1 MLGVLVLTVC
11 HAEHDNWLTRESELD
26 LKPWESF
33 YFFSPFSLKSVY
45 LNICFIKRYCDAFHN
60 SNKGLQ
66 KAFCYLFFPA
76 HVPNPIQNSST
87 TDLRLS
93 VRCWLSLC
101 YPMNNGNIVLQGSIM
116 ESRLMI
122 SVYKVTSNF
131 IVVAVVVR
139 DLKLEEREDLQII
152 CN

>member
-1 MLGVLVLTVC
+1 
-11 HAEHDNWLTRESELD
+11 
-26 LKPWESF
+26 
-33 YFFSPFSLKSVY
+33 
-45 LNICFIKRYCDAFHN
+45 
-60 SNKGLQ
+60 
-66 KAFCYLFFPA
+66 
-76 HVPNPIQNSST
+76 
-87 TDLRLS
+87 
-93 VRCWLSLC
+93 
-101 YPMNNGNIVLQGSIM
+101 M